1 MSLVLD
7 AGALVA
13 VERGDRDTVA
23 LIKLELLALRVPVTH
38 GGVVGQVW
46 RGGGRRQANLARL
59 LPALDVRPLDGELGR
74 RVGVLLSKTRT
85 ADVIDAAV
93 ALLAVDGDSVMTSD
107 PDDLASLIA
116 AAGVHADVVRV

>member
-1 MSLVLD
+1 VSLVLD

-46 RGGGRRQANLARL
+46 RGGGRGQANLARL
-59 LPALDVRPLDGELGR
+59 LPALDVSPLDGELGR

-93 ALLAVDGDSVMTSD
+93 ALMTVDGDSVLTSD
-107 PDDLASLIA
+107 PDDLASLVA
-116 AAGVHADVVRV
+116 AVGVHADVIRV